1 MNQEEYN
8 KLVKKKG
15 REDKIIIIFL
25 LIICS
30 LISAILGQ
38 LVYITKLL

>member
-15 REDKIIIIFL
+15 RENKKRITSL
-25 LIICS
+25 L
-30 LISAILGQ
+30 G
-38 LVYITKLL
+38 KDFWK